1 MEEKLNAVVLQA
13 IKEDDFMLILNGLDA
28 LTEKLQEMDELAGDA
43 DAMKTLERIYD
54 LRDRIVDLIPA
65 VAVAKA
71 GMMPE
76 ALKLSFVMEGAQEPQ
91 EVVYRKVA

>member
-1 MEEKLNAVVLQA
+1 MEKKLNAVVLQA

-28 LTEKLQEMDELAGDA
+28 LTEKLQEMDDVAGDT

-54 LRDRIVDLIPA
+54 LRDRIVDLMPA

-91 EVVYRKVA
+91 EAVYRKVA